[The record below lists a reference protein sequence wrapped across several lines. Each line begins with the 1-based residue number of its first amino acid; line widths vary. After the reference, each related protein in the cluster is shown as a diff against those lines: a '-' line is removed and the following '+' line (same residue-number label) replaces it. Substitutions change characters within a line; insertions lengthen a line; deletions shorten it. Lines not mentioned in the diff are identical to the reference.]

1 MKLSF
6 FVPPELYSIVMKM
19 SPFVMSSQ
27 DEKLS
32 SWALLLAAAELA
44 AVVVAT
50 TQVVAIVMAATKV
63 IVIVVVATK
72 VDALVLVVNEFV
84 AVAVMS
90 LDVWMVSTPCK
101 LILLGVGVLHVLE
114 KRGEK

>member
-1 MKLSF
+1 MKLS
-6 FVPPELYSIVMKM
+6 S
-19 SPFVMSSQ
+19 FVMSSQ
-27 DEKLS
+27 DAKLP
-32 SWALLLAAAELA
+32 SWAAELALLLAATEL
-44 AVVVAT
+44 AVVV
-50 TQVVAIVMAATKV
+50 VVVTHVVVVAATKV
-63 IVIVVVATK
+63 IVVVVVATK

-101 LILLGVGVLHVLE
+101 LILPGVGVLHVLE